1 MDTSGLV
8 IPRETLMHRHPREW
22 LDVCL
27 SSSSL
32 NDRPPREKAS
42 NLHTSP
48 FFEMVPA
55 NSVSIGERR
64 VCIMQGTSRDV
75 ARERGER
82 GRKGEE
88 GQGVESRVEE
98 GEWEGYCQ
106 DLHIIL

>member
-42 NLHTSP
+42 SRSRTCIRPP
-48 FFEMVPA
+48 FSKWSWPTA
-55 NSVSIGERR
+55 SI
-64 VCIMQGTSRDV
+64 QK
-75 ARERGER
+75 RGEYALCR
-82 GRKGEE
+82 EQVVTLREKEAKGEE
-88 GQGVESRVEE
+88 REKGQGVE
-98 GEWEGYCQ
+98 
-106 DLHIIL
+106 

>member
-42 NLHTSP
+42 SRSRTCIRPP
-48 FFEMVPA
+48 FSKWPRPTA
-55 NSVSIGERR
+55 SIGEYAL
-64 VCIMQGTSRDV
+64 C
-75 ARERGER
+75 REQVVTLREKEA
-82 GRKGEE
+82 KGEE
-88 GQGVESRVEE
+88 RRGKELNRE
-98 GEWEGYCQ
+98 
-106 DLHIIL
+106 